1 MRNPCAGITRFRFY
15 GSNLSP
21 PISEHPLASSLLTGG
36 KGIKKVWN
44 RQNILAFFMPNE
56 KRHAN
61 TMTHVLREIQNNFT
75 SPQTSCKVYTH
86 TPLLQSLTF
95 ILRCIK
101 RAIKQKILL
110 K

>member
-44 RQNILAFFMPNE
+44 RQNILRKNPAATIRSLLHAERE
-56 KRHAN
+56 KARKHHDTCFKGN
-61 TMTHVLREIQNNFT
+61 SEQF
-75 SPQTSCKVYTH
+75 Y
-86 TPLLQSLTF
+86 LLVNKL
-95 ILRCIK
+95 
-101 RAIKQKILL
+101 
-110 K
+110 

>member
-44 RQNILAFFMPNE
+44 RQNIFRKNPAATIRSLLHAEREKARKHHDTCFTGNSEQFYLLAN
-56 KRHAN
+56 K
-61 TMTHVLREIQNNFT
+61 L
-75 SPQTSCKVYTH
+75 
-86 TPLLQSLTF
+86 
-95 ILRCIK
+95 
-101 RAIKQKILL
+101 
-110 K
+110 

>member
-44 RQNILAFFMPNE
+44 RQNIFRKNPAATIRSLLHAERE
-56 KRHAN
+56 KARKHHDTCFTGNPEQFHLPAN
-61 TMTHVLREIQNNFT
+61 KL
-75 SPQTSCKVYTH
+75 
-86 TPLLQSLTF
+86 
-95 ILRCIK
+95 
-101 RAIKQKILL
+101 
-110 K
+110 

>member
-44 RQNILAFFMPNE
+44 RQNIFRKNPAAIIRSLLHAERE
-56 KRHAN
+56 KARKHHDTCFTGNPEQFHLPAN
-61 TMTHVLREIQNNFT
+61 KL
-75 SPQTSCKVYTH
+75 
-86 TPLLQSLTF
+86 
-95 ILRCIK
+95 
-101 RAIKQKILL
+101 
-110 K
+110 

>member
-44 RQNILAFFMPNE
+44 RQNILRKNPAATIWSLLHAERE
-56 KRHAN
+56 KARKHHDTCFTGNPEQFHLPAN
-61 TMTHVLREIQNNFT
+61 KL
-75 SPQTSCKVYTH
+75 
-86 TPLLQSLTF
+86 
-95 ILRCIK
+95 
-101 RAIKQKILL
+101 
-110 K
+110 

>member
-44 RQNILAFFMPNE
+44 RQNILRKNPAATIRSLLHAERE
-56 KRHAN
+56 KARKHHDTCFTGNPEQFHLPAN
-61 TMTHVLREIQNNFT
+61 KL
-75 SPQTSCKVYTH
+75 
-86 TPLLQSLTF
+86 
-95 ILRCIK
+95 
-101 RAIKQKILL
+101 
-110 K
+110 

>member
-44 RQNILAFFMPNE
+44 RQNILRKNPAAIIWSLLHAE
-56 KRHAN
+56 REKARKRHDTCFTGNPEQFHLPAN
-61 TMTHVLREIQNNFT
+61 KL
-75 SPQTSCKVYTH
+75 
-86 TPLLQSLTF
+86 
-95 ILRCIK
+95 
-101 RAIKQKILL
+101 
-110 K
+110 

>member
-44 RQNILAFFMPNE
+44 RQNILRKIPLPLFGAFFMPNE

-75 SPQTSCKVYTH
+75 SS
-86 TPLLQSLTF
+86 
-95 ILRCIK
+95 
-101 RAIKQKILL
+101 
-110 K
+110 

>member
-44 RQNILAFFMPNE
+44 RQNILRKNPA
-56 KRHAN
+56 A
-61 TMTHVLREIQNNFT
+61 TIWI
-75 SPQTSCKVYTH
+75 SSSCRPRPKAPSVGEGV
-86 TPLLQSLTF
+86 
-95 ILRCIK
+95 
-101 RAIKQKILL
+101 
-110 K
+110 